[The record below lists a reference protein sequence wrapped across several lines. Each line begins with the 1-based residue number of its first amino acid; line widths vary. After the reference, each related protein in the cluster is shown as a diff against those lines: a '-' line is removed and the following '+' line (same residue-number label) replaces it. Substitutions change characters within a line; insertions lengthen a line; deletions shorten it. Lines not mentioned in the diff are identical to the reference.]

1 MDADRRNKRIFWAV
15 VVILIL
21 LVALTTVYF
30 CVRLGVFSPAENKE
44 YIDLTPTGGSDDPSG
59 GIGGGDDGTGPGG
72 SGATTSTDPSETEST
87 EPTFVA
93 MPGFMIWDD
102 EKVWKTYNE
111 VEIFKVRYEGGEP
124 VITAEGSEPVITVES
139 ANGEKV
145 IAPGTENVYT
155 FRLKNTGNVAMNY
168 SIHLEAY
175 YSDNVEHIPVEARMK
190 GYYGRYMVGSKD
202 AYAPVMDMN
211 GVKEHATLDPGNYAI
226 YNLEWRWPFESG
238 DDAYDTYLGN
248 LATEEDVTL
257 TIVIRTF
264 ATAVDGSDIPETG
277 DRTDVTG
284 LLILGLC
291 ALVGI
296 VVVILLLVK
305 PKRNEEENAET
316 GDPNT
321 EESGEEETHEG
332 S

>member
-1 MDADRRNKRIFWAV
+1 MDNDRRNKRIFWTI

-30 CVRLGVFSPAENKE
+30 CVRLGVFSPAENKP
-44 YIDLTPTGGSDDPSG
+44 YIDLRPSGGSDDNGPSG
-59 GIGGGDDGTGPGG
+59 GIGGGNDGTGPGG
-72 SGATTSTDPSETEST
+72 SGTTDSTETTGTEST

-124 VITAEGSEPVITVES
+124 VITAEGSEPVFTVES
-139 ANGEKV
+139 ADGEKV
-145 IAPGTENVYT
+145 IAPGTDNIYT

-175 YSDNVEHIPVEARMK
+175 YSDNTDYIPVEVRMK

-226 YNLEWRWPFESG
+226 YNLEWKWPFESG

-264 ATAVDGSDIPETG
+264 ASAVDGSDIPETG
-277 DRTDVTG
+277 DDTNLTA
-284 LLILGLC
+284 LIILAAA

-296 VVVILLLVK
+296 VVLVILLKK
-305 PKRNEEENAET
+305 PKRDDEEASEAADEEE
-316 GDPNT
+316 P
-321 EESGEEETHEG
+321 HEG
-332 S
+332 T

>member
-1 MDADRRNKRIFWAV
+1 MDNERRNKRIFWGIVAA
-15 VVILIL
+15 LIL

-30 CVRLGVFSPAENKE
+30 CVRLGVFSPAENKP
-44 YIDLTPTGGSDDPSG
+44 YIDLRPQGGGSMDPTGQ
-59 GIGGGDDGTGPGG
+59 GGGSGDGTGPSG
-72 SGATTSTDPSETEST
+72 SGGETTKPTESGPT

-93 MPGFMIWDD
+93 MPGFMIWDKD
-102 EKVWKTYNE
+102 QVWKTHNE
-111 VEIFKVRYEGGEP
+111 VEIFKISYENGEE

-139 ANGEKV
+139 ADGEKV
-145 IAPGTENVYT
+145 IAPGTDNIYT

-175 YSDNVEHIPVEARMK
+175 YSDNVEHIPVEVRMK
-190 GYYGRYMVGSKD
+190 GYYGRYMIGSEE

-226 YNLEWRWPFESG
+226 YNLEWQWPFEVG
-238 DDAYDTYLGN
+238 DDGYDTYLGN
-248 LATEEDVTL
+248 LAAESEEPVTL

-277 DRTDVTG
+277 DDTRLAALFIVG
-284 LLILGLC
+284 AA

-296 VVVILLLVK
+296 VVVIILMKK
-305 PKRNEEENAET
+305 PKREDKEE
-316 GDPNT
+316 P
-321 EESGEEETHEG
+321 HEG
-332 S
+332 A